1 MENPRNSRKFH
12 ATRYVSF
19 SLRVSIKMRPGAC
32 TAFHTKI
39 SFVFT
44 HVNETH
50 SHMKCFA
57 PGRRLEKEAEDI
69 SEMAY

>member
-1 MENPRNSRKFH
+1 
-12 ATRYVSF
+12 
-19 SLRVSIKMRPGAC
+19 MRPGAC

-57 PGRRLEKEAEDI
+57 PRRRLEKEAEDI